1 MDGVNHGLTHSD
13 EVLGDGEVINGDQSG
28 VKYPFAFIR
37 DGEDLRW
44 WEYKISDHNNFLV
57 RFTIHIVNIFIIT
70 AVYYLYRYTTYTQEI
85 PKEFSFIFFNKNQ
98 QEIKLIDQE
107 NGERYSCDMH
117 FSMKNIDDIYVGNG
131 WSDYVKRKELKKG
144 ALVFLPLFGD
154 NPHNLHVIVLERD

>member
-1 MDGVNHGLTHSD
+1 MIT
-13 EVLGDGEVINGDQSG
+13 
-28 VKYPFAFIR
+28 
-37 DGEDLRW
+37 
-44 WEYKISDHNNFLV
+44 
-57 RFTIHIVNIFIIT
+57 TI
-70 AVYYLYRYTTYTQEI
+70 YYLYNFTTYTQEI
-85 PKEFSFIFFNKNQ
+85 PEEFSFIFFNKNQ